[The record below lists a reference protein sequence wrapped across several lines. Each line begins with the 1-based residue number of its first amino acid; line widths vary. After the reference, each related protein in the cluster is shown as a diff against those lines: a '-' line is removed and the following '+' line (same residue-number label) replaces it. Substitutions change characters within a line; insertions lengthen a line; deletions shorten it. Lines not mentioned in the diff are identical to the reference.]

1 LLEQETRARATGSRA
16 SRGLLLLVPA
26 YFVPIAVEWRNVPC
40 SDGTSDRDDKYMK
53 LKNLSAQTIVITGAT
68 SGIGL
73 VTARMASA
81 RGANVV
87 LVARSKP
94 ALEQLTSEL
103 RMNGGRAEFVVADV
117 AKEEELRRAAEVARE
132 SFGGFDTWIN
142 DAAVL
147 IYGRNQDV
155 SREDQ
160 RRLFETDFWGVVDG
174 SLIAVEQLKHR
185 GGALINIG
193 SEVSDH
199 ATPLQGIYVAS
210 KHAVKGFTD
219 SLRIE
224 LEQQRAKVSVTLIK
238 PAAIDTPIIAHAK
251 NYMDREPDLPP
262 PMYAPELVAKAIL
275 FAAEHPRRDMYVG
288 GSAKLN
294 AMATYYT
301 PRLADKYTERF
312 TFNRLQ
318 KDWPRLD
325 KSQNNLYE
333 PRGRLQERQ
342 GQRRRVLESSAYT
355 AATMHA
361 KTTLMIAGALGLIAL
376 AVLYRKDLRGYLPA
390 ASALR
395 SFRRR
400 IPDLPDWR
408 AVARHRLSDLRHHLP
423 LSH

>member
-1 LLEQETRARATGSRA
+1 
-16 SRGLLLLVPA
+16 
-26 YFVPIAVEWRNVPC
+26 
-40 SDGTSDRDDKYMK
+40 MK
-53 LKNLSAQTIVITGAT
+53 LKNLSEQTIVITGAT

-87 LVARSKP
+87 LVARNKS

-103 RMNGGRAEFVVADV
+103 RMNGGGAEFVVADV
-117 AKEEELRRAAEVARE
+117 AKQEELQRAAEVAKE
-132 SFGGFDTWIN
+132 SFGGFDTWVN

-147 IYGRNQDV
+147 IYGRNEDV

-160 RRLFETDFWGVVDG
+160 RQLFETNFWGVVNG
-174 SLIAVEQLKHR
+174 SLIAVEHLKHR

-219 SLRIE
+219 SLRME
-224 LEQQRAKVSVTLIK
+224 LEQQRAKVSITLIK
-238 PAAIDTPIIAHAK
+238 PASIDTPLIGHAK
-251 NYMDREPDLPP
+251 NYMDREPALPP

-294 AMATYYT
+294 AMATHYT
-301 PRLADKYTERF
+301 PRLADKYSERL

-318 KDWPRLD
+318 KGQLRLD
-325 KSQNNLYE
+325 NSQNNLYE
-333 PRGRLQERQ
+333 PRGRLRERQ
-342 GQRRRVLESSAYT
+342 GRHRRVLESSAYT
-355 AATMHA
+355 MATMHA
-361 KTTLMIAGALGLIAL
+361 KTTLMIVGALGLVAL

-423 LSH
+423 LPR